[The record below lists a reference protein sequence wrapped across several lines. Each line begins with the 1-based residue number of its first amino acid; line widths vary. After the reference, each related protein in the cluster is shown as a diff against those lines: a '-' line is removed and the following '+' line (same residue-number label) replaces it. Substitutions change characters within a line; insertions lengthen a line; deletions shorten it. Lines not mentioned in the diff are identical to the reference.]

1 MKYDRE
7 VIKQFIKDYHKE
19 SKYIDDVDDDALSID
34 DFFELNED
42 VANMELNENTD
53 SQIFFNELDQFIYAV
68 GTRRE
73 YYIFFLLCE
82 GKSFED
88 IGKVMQL
95 TGTRIR
101 QLFDGLLDKLE

>member
-7 VIKQFIKDYHKE
+7 AIKQFIKDYHKY
-19 SKYIDDVDDDALSID
+19 SNDIDDIDEETLNID

-42 VANMELNENTD
+42 AASIELNENTD
-53 SQIFFNELDQFIYAV
+53 SQIFFNELDQLIYAL

-95 TGTRIR
+95 TSSRVR